1 MYNSDGGLEGVE
13 VVIDK
18 DRASA
23 LLARQLDAR
32 LLILATDADGVYLDW
47 GTDEAS
53 KIESTTPEEI
63 ERYDFDVGSMGPKVE
78 AACDFVL
85 RTGERAVIGSLSDL
99 GAMVADEAGTQ
110 FTIE

>member
-1 MYNSDGGLEGVE
+1 ME

-23 LLARQLDAR
+23 LLARQLNAR
-32 LLILATDADGVYLDW
+32 LLVLATDADGVYTNW
-47 GTDEAS
+47 GSDDAK
-53 KIESTTPEEI
+53 KIGNTTPEEI
-63 ERYDFDVGSMGPKVE
+63 EKFEFDVGSMGPKVE
-78 AACDFVL
+78 AACDFVR

-99 GAMVADEAGTQ
+99 ESMVKGTAGTQ